1 MKKHTA
7 SLLLLLTAFVFLFQA
22 CSDDETYADKRKR
35 ENKQI
40 SSFLST
46 GVQVKSTDSDEYL
59 LNIPGNIKVI
69 SEGDFEKNGFTTNVD
84 NNEYV
89 LFENKGVYMQIV
101 EKGTGNPIASGDTK
115 QVLARFTEFN
125 IAADSIQASNQNNDY
140 ETIPDR
146 FVLTNTSGTFSG
158 TFTSGAMYTTYSSA
172 AVPAGWLI
180 PFTYINLGRIVDENS
195 KLAKVR
201 LIVPS
206 TQGHANASSNVY
218 PCFYEITFEEGR

>member
-101 EKGTGNPIASGDTK
+101 EKGTGKPIASGDTK

-140 ETIPDR
+140 ETIPDK

-180 PFTYINLGRIVDENS
+180 PFTYINLGRIEDENS

>member
-59 LNIPGNIKVI
+59 LYIPGNIKVI

-101 EKGTGNPIASGDTK
+101 EKGTGKPIASGDTK

>member
-1 MKKHTA
+1 MKKHTC

-40 SSFLST
+40 SSFLSS
-46 GVQVKSTDSDEYL
+46 GVQVKSSDSDEYL
-59 LNIPGNIKVI
+59 FNIPGNIKVI
-69 SEGDFEKNGFTTNVD
+69 SEGDFARAGDSTSVEK
-84 NNEYV
+84 NEYV
-89 LFENKGVYMQIV
+89 YFDRTGVYMQIV
-101 EKGTGNPIASGDTK
+101 EKGTGKRIASGETK

-140 ETIPDR
+140 ETIPDK
-146 FVLTNTSGTFSG
+146 FVLSNTSGTFSA

-180 PFTYINLGRIVDENS
+180 PFTYINLGRIENENS

-218 PCFYEITFEEGR
+218 PCFYEITFEAGR